1 MARRSTLFAAVI
13 VAALAVAAPA
23 RPAAPSAEE
32 LLRSLPAGDAV
43 ATVDVATLLSK
54 TLPTV
59 LASRPASKEKL
70 DTNIARIESSFGV
83 DVRQIRAAALSASMA
98 GGQTN
103 WVAALDGKF
112 DGLTSPEALSRAA
125 EQFVKS
131 YPQYTATTETYEGA
145 TIHVFPR
152 TGGAARDTIAVAV
165 LDATTALY
173 GSPEGVRAAIGVRK
187 GKGAAAASQT
197 PLVEAWRQADPGAVI
212 RFATIL
218 PRELVA
224 DAGGD
229 PFAKSL
235 AAIRSVFGSAGVG
248 SDNGLAL
255 KTTAR
260 TGSAEDA
267 KSVHATLTALV
278 GLGRQL
284 AANRPELAALVD
296 YVSVSTAGVDVQM
309 NVAIPPEKL
318 DPVFRAVARN

>member
-1 MARRSTLFAAVI
+1 MARRSTFL
-13 VAALAVAAPA
+13 ALALVATLAGVAPA
-23 RPAAPSAEE
+23 RPAAPAAED

-43 ATVDVATLLSK
+43 ATIDVATLLSK
-54 TLPTV
+54 TLPAV
-59 LASRPASKEKL
+59 LASRPESQQKL
-70 DTNIARIESSFGV
+70 DTNIARIQSDYGI
-83 DVRQIRAAALSASMA
+83 DIRQVRGAALSASFA
-98 GGQTN
+98 GGGMS
-103 WVAALDGKF
+103 WVAAVDGKF

-125 EQFVKS
+125 AQFVKT
-131 YPQYTATTETYEGA
+131 YPAYTVATETHEG
-145 TIHVFPR
+145 TTVHVFPR

-173 GSPEGVRAAIGVRK
+173 GSPEGVRGAISARK
-187 GKGAAAASQT
+187 GKGPAAASQT
-197 PLVEAWRQADPGAVI
+197 PLVDAWRQADPGAVV

-218 PRELVA
+218 PRQLVA
-224 DAGGD
+224 DAGSD

-235 AAIRSVFGSAGVG
+235 AAIRAVFGSAGVG

-284 AANRPELAALVD
+284 AANQPELAVLAD
-296 YVSVSTAGVDVQM
+296 YVSVTTVGADVQL
-309 NVAIPPEKL
+309 NAAIPADKL
-318 DPVFRAVARN
+318 DPVFRVVARK